1 MKTIVLI
8 LALFPL
14 TLNAQIDGEW
24 YTSFLIMGT
33 PGNIKIKIK
42 STSPSSIFL
51 SESDGTYGP
60 IYSRLSMR

>member
-33 PGNIKIKIK
+33 TGNIKIEIN
-42 STSPSSIFL
+42 SSIL
-51 SESDGTYGP
+51 VHKT
-60 IYSRLSMR
+60 LQT